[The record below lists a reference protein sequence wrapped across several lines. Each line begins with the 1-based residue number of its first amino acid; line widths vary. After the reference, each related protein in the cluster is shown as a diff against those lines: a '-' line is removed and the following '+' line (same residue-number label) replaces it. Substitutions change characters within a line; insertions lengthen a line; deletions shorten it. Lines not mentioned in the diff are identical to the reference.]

1 MTLSHL
7 PLRTPM
13 RMRRSITIRPA
24 ALLLSAA
31 AVLSGTPAG
40 AQSYDPGRDSPL
52 SLLAVPADGVAYFD
66 TRTRAEALFAERKY
80 AEAEPL
86 AERLVREYP
95 RDGENWILLG
105 RVKGALDRHA
115 EAAAA
120 FERAGPLMG
129 WGVFHLAGVNAAI
142 NRLAAGDREAAF
154 GHLRREV
161 FERRSLFR
169 TRLYDWV
176 PGLRSDPEFL
186 KLVGRADT
194 AGWTRDQGWTRDVEH
209 LHAEVKRTNPDY
221 HDEPLPAEFTRRY
234 EELKRSVPRLSDE
247 EIYVGMARMLA
258 SLHQG
263 HVALFTPPSGRQLP
277 LHLYAFPEGIFVVGA
292 SEPYADLVGSR
303 LLTVGSVPAEEALR
317 RLAELRSTD
326 GDMQHVWGVADL
338 ASVPRLRGLGIIG
351 RTDSASVV
359 VQRPGGPVRRATLA
373 TVAPTRQDMLVPPKG
388 VAPPLFLSRLD
399 QRHWERALP
408 EHDALY
414 VQMNNVTDDP
424 DETLAAFGR
433 RLRGVLAEARPGNLI
448 VDLRHNNG
456 GSTSNYPEF
465 LRTVIGFSQLPGSR
479 VYVLIGRRTF
489 SATAN
494 LITDLERLADPVFVG
509 EASSECCHFYGDP
522 AQVVLP
528 YSGIMA
534 ELTAVKWNLSRN
546 VFDERREMSP
556 EVPVQ
561 LTATDYFAGRDP
573 ALDAVFRLIRR
584 RVAP

>member
-1 MTLSHL
+1 
-7 PLRTPM
+7 M
-13 RMRRSITIRPA
+13 RFRFAATTA
-24 ALLLSAA
+24 ALLCALAA
-31 AVLSGTPAG
+31 PPAP
-40 AQSYDPGRDSPL
+40 AQSFDPDRDSPL

-105 RVKGALDRHA
+105 RVKAALDRYA

-120 FERAGPLMG
+120 YERAGPLMG
-129 WGVFHLAGVNAAI
+129 WGVFHLAGVNAAL
-142 NRLAAGDREAAF
+142 NRLGAGDREAAF

-169 TRLYDWV
+169 TRLPDWF
-176 PGLRSDPEFL
+176 PTLRSDPEL
-186 KLVGRADT
+186 LRLAGRADT
-194 AGWTRDQGWTRDVEH
+194 AGWTRDEGWARDLEH
-209 LHAEVKRTNPDY
+209 LRDEVKRTNPDY
-221 HDEPLPAEFTRRY
+221 HDEPLPAEFTRRF

-258 SLHQG
+258 SLRQG
-263 HVALFTPPSGRQLP
+263 HVALFTPPAGRQLP
-277 LHLYAFPEGIFVVGA
+277 LHLYAFPEGVFVVGA
-292 SEPYADLVGSR
+292 AEPHGDLVGSR
-303 LLTVGSVPAEEALR
+303 LLAVGGVPAEEALR
-317 RLAELRSTD
+317 RLGGLRSTD

-338 ASVPRLRGLGIIG
+338 ASATRLKGLGIIG
-351 RTDSASVV
+351 STDSASVT
-359 VQRPGGPVRRATLA
+359 VQRPGGPVRRVTVA

-408 EHDALY
+408 EHRALY
-414 VQMNNVTDDP
+414 VQMNNVTNDP
-424 DETLAAFGR
+424 DETLAAFGV
-433 RLRGVLAEARPGNLI
+433 RLRGVLAEARPENLI
-448 VDLRHNNG
+448 LDLRHNNG

-465 LRTVIGFSQLPGSR
+465 LRTVVGFSQLPGSR

-522 AQVVLP
+522 ALVVLP
-528 YSGIMA
+528 YSGVQA

-561 LTATDYFAGRDP
+561 LTAADYFAGRDP
-573 ALDAVFRLIRR
+573 ALDTVFRLIRR
-584 RVAP
+584 SGSTGG